1 MNRTTRKI
9 QPTGNIMHRVSLAL
23 LPGALAMAWQYGAG
37 VIWNLVWLV
46 ALCALVEIVC
56 SSLRYGF
63 VKARR
68 RRFELDDGTT
78 VLAAL
83 LIGICLPPS
92 VSPAILCV
100 AALAAIGLAKHAYGG
115 LGQNIFNPAMVGYA
129 VVLLSF
135 PLALATWP
143 TITTDGLTGATLLS
157 EFRYRGG
164 ITADEFFLNRVTS
177 NPNLLSAS
185 LFGLGGLW
193 LIHQGIMHWRI
204 PLTVL
209 VTVGV
214 LASVFHDQGSS
225 ASLGSAWFIGPPAAP
240 WPRRFSLPQ
249 TRSPIRPDPVIKSSL
264 PF

>member
-83 LIGICLPPS
+83 LIGCLLYTSPS
-92 VSPAILCV
+92 
-100 AALAAIGLAKHAYGG
+100 
-115 LGQNIFNPAMVGYA
+115 
-129 VVLLSF
+129 
-135 PLALATWP
+135 
-143 TITTDGLTGATLLS
+143 
-157 EFRYRGG
+157 
-164 ITADEFFLNRVTS
+164 
-177 NPNLLSAS
+177 
-185 LFGLGGLW
+185 
-193 LIHQGIMHWRI
+193 
-204 PLTVL
+204 
-209 VTVGV
+209 
-214 LASVFHDQGSS
+214 
-225 ASLGSAWFIGPPAAP
+225 
-240 WPRRFSLPQ
+240 PRDS
-249 TRSPIRPDPVIKSSL
+249 
-264 PF
+264 